1 MGAGVG
7 NPPKILVERMRG
19 TFLDRIEAG
28 RALADAVAQEYYS
41 EPLVLALPRG
51 GVPVAAEIARALSFP
66 LDVLLVRK
74 IGTPGQPEL
83 ALGAVVDGN
92 PPQVVINDHIRRH
105 LDVPD
110 EAIEAATQVQVT
122 EIERRRNLYLQGR
135 RSFPVKDRTVIVV
148 DDGIATGAT
157 MRVALKALRLG
168 QPDRLVLAVPVAPRE
183 TIAMLE
189 TEVDDCI
196 CLSMPEPFHA
206 VGLHY
211 RNFDPVSDQEVA
223 AILEQL
229 VVRQRSG

>member
-1 MGAGVG
+1 
-7 NPPKILVERMRG
+7 MRG
-19 TFLDRIEAG
+19 TFLDRAEAG
-28 RALADAVAQEYYS
+28 RALADAVAREYYN

-51 GVPVAAEIARALSFP
+51 GVPVAAEIARVLSFP

-105 LDVPD
+105 LGVPD
-110 EAIEAATQVQVT
+110 EAIEAATQVQLA
-122 EIERRRNLYLQGR
+122 EIERRRSLYLQGR
-135 RSFPVKDRTVIVV
+135 RSFAVKDKTVILV

-189 TEVDDCI
+189 SEVDDCI

-211 RNFDPVSDQEVA
+211 RNFDPVSDSEVA
-223 AILEQL
+223 AILEQSF
-229 VVRQRSG
+229 VRRRSG

>member
-1 MGAGVG
+1 
-7 NPPKILVERMRG
+7 MRRA
-19 TFLDRIEAG
+19 FLDRKEAG
-28 RALADAVAQEYYS
+28 RELADAVARERYKD
-41 EPLVLALPRG
+41 PLVLALPRG

-92 PPQVVINDHIRRH
+92 PPQVVINEHIRRH
-105 LDVPD
+105 LDIPD
-110 EAIEAATQVQVT
+110 EAIEAATEVQVA
-122 EIERRRNLYLQGR
+122 EIERRRSQYLQGHQ
-135 RSFPVKDRTVIVV
+135 SFTVKDRTVIVV

-157 MRVALKALRLG
+157 MRVALKALCLG

-223 AILEQL
+223 AILEQSI
-229 VVRQRSG
+229 VRRWSDRESDE